1 MANGQA
7 TDGYLVALL
16 FTKIPSLYNCNLFE
30 LQLQL
35 QLQFALIEM
44 DQVCQLL
51 LARKL
56 SLMNKLCLIFIVR
69 F

>member
-16 FTKIPSLYNCNLFE
+16 FTKIPSLYNCILFE

-35 QLQFALIEM
+35 HSHTVKVKGKIP
-44 DQVCQLL
+44 DV
-51 LARKL
+51 
-56 SLMNKLCLIFIVR
+56 
-69 F
+69 